1 LLGCL
6 RSLLEVRLLTP
17 LHRALVLLGLT
28 AVALGLAR
36 QPRIHAQ
43 AGAGVT
49 FTDVTNASGISFRH
63 TNGAF
68 GKKYLPETMGAGVA
82 VLDYDGDG
90 APDLFFVNSTRWPG
104 RPEKPGLPAL
114 YRNDGKGRFSD
125 VTQAAG
131 LAVEMYGL
139 GASAA
144 DYDNDGKVDLYVTG
158 LGGNK
163 LFRNLGAGRFADVTA
178 RAGVAD
184 AGFGTS
190 AMFFD
195 YDKDGRLDLVIAHY
209 VSWSIDKDLFCT
221 LDGKNKSY
229 CTPESYK
236 GESLR
241 LYRGKPD
248 GTFEDATQKAGL
260 LDTRAKSL
268 GLSQLDFNGDGW
280 PDLFVANDTQPNKL
294 FKNNGNG
301 SFTDVGMAA
310 GVAFGETGVA
320 RAGMGT
326 DAGDYSGSG
335 RPSLV
340 VGNFSN
346 EMLGLYHNEGNGLF
360 IDEAPSSP
368 IGQASLLTLTFA
380 AFFFDYDLDSQLDIF
395 SVGGHVADDIQKV
408 QPKVSFSQPP
418 HLFRNLG
425 ARKFEDVIGKVGKDL
440 ARPMV
445 SRGAAYLDA
454 DGDGDLDLV
463 VTANNGPAVLLR
475 NDGGNKNRWLRVKL
489 VGTKSNKDGIGA
501 KVTVKLPGGATR
513 WGVVKTGS
521 SYCSQSELPLSF
533 GLGTADKVDAV
544 EVFWPSGQLDKLGAQ
559 AAGRTVTVT
568 EGAGA
573 K

>member
-1 LLGCL
+1 MKRALA
-6 RSLLEVRLLTP
+6 LLT
-17 LHRALVLLGLT
+17 LVAGVL
-28 AVALGLAR
+28 AVSEPFL
-36 QPRIHAQ
+36 HAQ
-43 AGAGVT
+43 AAAGVT
-49 FTDVTNASGISFRH
+49 FTDVTSASGISFRH

-90 APDLFFVNSTRWPG
+90 AQDIFFVNSTRWPG
-104 RPEKPGLPAL
+104 RPDKPGLPAL

-139 GASAA
+139 GATAA
-144 DYDNDGKVDLYVTG
+144 DYDNDGRVDLYVTG

-163 LFRNLGAGRFADVTA
+163 LFRNLGGGKFADVTA

-184 AGFGTS
+184 GGFGTS

-195 YDKDGRLDLVIAHY
+195 YDKDGRLDLVVAHY

-241 LYRGKPD
+241 LYHGKPD

-260 LDTRAKSL
+260 LDARAKSL
-268 GLSQLDFNGDGW
+268 GLSQLDFNVDGW

-294 FKNNGNG
+294 FKNNGDG
-301 SFTDVGMAA
+301 TFTDVGMAA

-340 VGNFSN
+340 IGNFSN

-360 IDEAPSSP
+360 IDEAPSST

-380 AFFFDYDLDSQLDIF
+380 AFFFDYDLDGHLDIF

-408 QPKVSFSQPP
+408 QPKVSYAQAP

-425 ARKFEDVIGKVGKDL
+425 GKKFEDVIGKVGPDL

-463 VTANNGPAVLLR
+463 VTANAGPAVLLR
-475 NDGGNKNRWLRVKL
+475 NEGGNKNRWLRVKL

-501 KVTVKLPGGATR
+501 KVTVTLAGGGKS

-521 SYCSQSELPLSF
+521 SYCSQSELPLTF
-533 GLGTADKVDAV
+533 GLGTADKVDAL
-544 EVFWPSGQLDKLGAQ
+544 EVFWPSGQLDKLGPQ
-559 AAGRTVTVT
+559 TAGRTITIT

>member
-1 LLGCL
+1 MK
-6 RSLLEVRLLTP
+6 
-17 LHRALVLLGLT
+17 RALALFLPLVAT
-28 AVALGLAR
+28 AVALALG
-36 QPRIHAQ
+36 PRVHAQ
-43 AGAGVT
+43 AAAGVT
-49 FTDVTNASGISFRH
+49 FTDVTSASGISFRH

-82 VLDYDGDG
+82 VLDYDADG
-90 APDLFFVNSTRWPG
+90 AQDLFFVNSTHWPG
-104 RPEKPGLPAL
+104 RPDKPGLPAL
-114 YRNDGKGRFSD
+114 YKNDGKGRFSD

-139 GASAA
+139 GATAA

-163 LFRNLGAGRFADVTA
+163 LFRNLGGGRFADVTA
-178 RAGVAD
+178 KAGVAD

-195 YDKDGRLDLVIAHY
+195 YDKDGRLDLVVAHY
-209 VSWSIDKDLFCT
+209 VSWSIEKDLFCT

-241 LYRGKPD
+241 LYHGKPD

-260 LDTRAKSL
+260 LDARAKSL
-268 GLSQLDFNGDGW
+268 GLSQLDFNVDGW

-294 FKNNGNG
+294 FKNNGDG
-301 SFTDVGMAA
+301 SFTDVGMSA

-326 DAGDYSGSG
+326 DAADYSGSG

-340 VGNFSN
+340 IGNFSN

-360 IDEAPSSP
+360 IDEAPSST

-380 AFFFDYDLDSQLDIF
+380 AFFFDYDLDSKLDIF

-408 QPKVSFSQPP
+408 QPKVSYAQAP

-425 ARKFEDVIGKVGKDL
+425 GKKFEDVIGRVGPDL

-463 VTANNGPAVLLR
+463 VTANAGPAVLLR
-475 NDGGNKNRWLRVKL
+475 NEGGNKNHWLRVKL

-501 KVTVKLPGGATR
+501 KVTVALAGGGKS

-521 SYCSQSELPLSF
+521 SYCSQSELPLTF
-533 GLGTADKVDAV
+533 GLGTADKVDAI
-544 EVFWPSGQLDKLGAQ
+544 EVFWPSGQLDKLGPQ
-559 AAGRTVTVT
+559 PAGRTVTVT

-573 K
+573 R